1 MKKNILIVILILFS
15 TILFSQTKEETM
27 TEIEQTAERLATEQ
41 LAAYNN
47 RDIDN
52 FLIPFSDSV
61 EIYTFPDQL
70 MYKGKEKM
78 RERYG
83 KMFEKAVN
91 LHCKLTHREVLGN
104 VVIDTEE
111 VTGIVEDEIVN
122 AIAIYTIEN
131 EKIQKVHFVR

>member
-1 MKKNILIVILILFS
+1 MKK
-15 TILFSQTKEETM
+15 TILLLLLFASIQISQTKEKEM

-41 LAAYNN
+41 LEAYNN
-47 RDIDN
+47 RDIDK
-52 FLIPFSDSV
+52 FLVPFSDSV
-61 EIYTFPDQL
+61 EIYTFPDEL

-78 RERYG
+78 RDRYG

-111 VTGIVEDEIVN
+111 VTGIIEGEIVN

-131 EKIQKVHFVR
+131 DKIQNVHFIK